1 MCGVIACCISGF
13 VVINRFGFALKGTQC
28 SYERV
33 YYDSEFGQI
42 KDSFPRWEG
51 LKNNTIKL
59 NQSKDFIDNISGKNS
74 SEIKNYFNL
83 SWEVDA
89 PYFKNNTDMD
99 IYIFDGYYYEGYIN
113 EVRKILSE
121 CNNFDNNTYLNSTDG
136 ELLYNKNN
144 PDDSSSLVGEF
155 IFDLKT
161 CYDPIREKYEK
172 LNKIITNINRNGK
185 AYSDQLDSQ
194 IKSFQGISDDLKNYK
209 EKFLNDVNYYI
220 KVAKA
225 CGQILVLVYFSILC
239 GIATIGCILLILYTI
254 FEKQGLMNLLMHIV
268 WNSVRFFVFSFFIY
282 GAAFGMLYLGL
293 RDAIA
298 YNMFLFGDRKMNQKS
313 F

>member
-59 NQSKDFIDNISGKNS
+59 NQSKDFIEYISGKNS

-89 PYFKNNTDMD
+89 PYFMNNTDMD

-113 EVRKILSE
+113 EVRKILNE
-121 CNNFDNNTYLNSTDG
+121 CNNFASNTYLNSTDG
-136 ELLYNKNN
+136 KLLYNKNN

-225 CGQILVLVYFSILC
+225 YPGR
-239 GIATIGCILLILYTI
+239 T
-254 FEKQGLMNLLMHIV
+254 N
-268 WNSVRFFVFSFFIY
+268 
-282 GAAFGMLYLGL
+282 
-293 RDAIA
+293 
-298 YNMFLFGDRKMNQKS
+298 
-313 F
+313 